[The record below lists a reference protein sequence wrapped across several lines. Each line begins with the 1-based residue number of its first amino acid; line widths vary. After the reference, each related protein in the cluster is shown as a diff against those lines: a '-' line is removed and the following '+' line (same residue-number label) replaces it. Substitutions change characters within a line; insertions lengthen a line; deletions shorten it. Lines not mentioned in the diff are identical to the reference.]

1 MASVPAWKRLGL
13 KLKGSAGSE
22 PSVATA
28 PAAAAAIAAAP
39 SSGPYAKRKYDS
51 ATGSN
56 NTPLRSSLRA
66 NDSATTNTG
75 FKKPR
80 YDSGYSNTDN
90 SADSRRKS
98 VSFSADTNIEPRT
111 PSSTVQP
118 PTPAKKPKKPKSKKP
133 KAAGFGTS
141 ATSSTVTT
149 DITPSLEYLRLWKSA
164 RSAWK
169 FNKNHQTLLI
179 KYVYDNHMVPARD
192 MAAFYNY
199 IRDIQGYARVRL
211 FEVAHAVQKA
221 DMEHVTGEALAP
233 GSAAVPPTAA
243 QMAANIK
250 YHVRLAECMRELGVQ
265 GDKDG
270 SKHIDETKIEAGEAG
285 AEGVAMVKRIVRR
298 MRAEAIIA
306 ELADGTETPAARSAD
321 SQVEAKVMAEEK
333 AEEERPEAKPA
344 PPVQA
349 KANTKKS
356 RSRKKRVMADDSD
369 SSSSESDSDSSD
381 SDSN

>member
-13 KLKGSAGSE
+13 KLKGSSGSE
-22 PSVATA
+22 PSAATA
-28 PAAAAAIAAAP
+28 PAAAAATTAAP
-39 SSGPYAKRKYDS
+39 SSAPYAKRKYDS

-56 NTPLRSSLRA
+56 NTPLRSSLRG
-66 NDSATTNTG
+66 NDSATTNPG
-75 FKKPR
+75 FKKAR
-80 YDSGYSNTDN
+80 YDSGYSNTDS

-111 PSSTVQP
+111 AQP

-133 KAAGFGTS
+133 KAAGSGTS
-141 ATSSTVTT
+141 AASSTVTT
-149 DITPSLEYLRLWKSA
+149 DITPSLEYLRLWKTA

-192 MAAFYNY
+192 MAAFYDY

-211 FEVAHAVQKA
+211 LEVAHAVQKA
-221 DMEHVTGEALAP
+221 DMEHVTGEAPAP

-243 QMAANIK
+243 QMAANVK

-265 GDKDG
+265 GDKNG
-270 SKHIDETKIEAGEAG
+270 SKHIDETKIEAGESG

-306 ELADGTETPAARSAD
+306 ELADGTETPAARPTD
-321 SQVEAKVMAEEK
+321 SQVEAKAIVEEK
-333 AEEERPEAKPA
+333 AEEERPEVKPA

-381 SDSN
+381 SDSD